1 MYSRADFRLLTP
13 AVKILLGI
21 CHCVNHTITMAK
33 VEGLPTTHASQQHC
47 QKKKDLAQF
56 RDHLAVT
63 TTAPACPDQKKQIHR
78 EPKKHQ
84 KRYLYDAG

>member
-1 MYSRADFRLLTP
+1 MPLSSTAR
-13 AVKILLGI
+13 
-21 CHCVNHTITMAK
+21 
-33 VEGLPTTHASQQHC
+33 
-47 QKKKDLAQF
+47 KKKDLAQF